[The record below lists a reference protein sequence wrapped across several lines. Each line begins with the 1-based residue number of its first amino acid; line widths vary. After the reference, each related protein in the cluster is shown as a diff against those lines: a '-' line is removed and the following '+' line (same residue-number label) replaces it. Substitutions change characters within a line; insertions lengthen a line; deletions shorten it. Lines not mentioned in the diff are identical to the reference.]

1 MGGIRAELTVESPPD
16 CPTARASEA
25 AGGAATSVT
34 KSVPAD
40 PEEPVTE
47 EFVLDGEID
56 PASGSEG
63 TAGESLRE
71 IFSYGDERVYRFERT
86 QERTCFCECI
96 ERFDCPIS
104 EVRSEDGRL
113 SVTFHAP
120 DIETLRSV
128 VSRLDE
134 RWTGVSVRRLVQSGN
149 SGSAEDLVLV
159 DRSDLTDRQ
168 REVLATAH
176 EMGYF
181 AYPKRANAEAVAAEL
196 DIDPSTFAEHV
207 AAAQDKLLAAILP

>member
-104 EVRSEDGRL
+104 EVRFEDGRL

-134 RWTGVSVRRLVQSGN
+134 RWTDVSVRRLVQSED

-196 DIDPSTFAEHV
+196 DIDRSTFAEHV
-207 AAAQDKLLAAILP
+207 AAAQDKLLSAILP

>member
-86 QERTCFCECI
+86 QERTCFCGCI
-96 ERFDCPIS
+96 ERFDCPIT

-207 AAAQDKLLAAILP
+207 AAAQDKLLGAILP